1 MNSPRTAAKLCWIFT
16 IISFV
21 GVGIGLYTT
30 INTIT
35 YISLGALVIFMII
48 LPMFVCRCPYCGT
61 RRVRQSDR
69 VPNPTPGEDASTP
82 SGQRAAVNARWQ
94 MIFGGILLVAVIL
107 AVVVLVSL
115 SLNGGGTV
123 KTTPTLPPA
132 DDNTE
137 APATATP
144 SPTPVPTPTPAV
156 QSVTLYYGG
165 EVMADD
171 ITLAS
176 GTPLTATIWVA
187 PVTVTVAAEDI
198 IWESSDPSIVKV
210 EVDSEDPKFCTFTP
224 VSAGSC
230 EITVTVYGQSDKVI
244 VRYAG

>member
-1 MNSPRTAAKLCWIFT
+1 MSFIPRVTCRRCGRQF
-16 IISFV
+16 S
-21 GVGIGLYTT
+21 GIRG
-30 INTIT
+30 
-35 YISLGALVIFMII
+35 
-48 LPMFVCRCPYCGT
+48 RCPYCGT

-123 KTTPTLPPA
+123 KTTPALPPA
-132 DDNTE
+132 DDN
-137 APATATP
+137 
-144 SPTPVPTPTPAV
+144 TPTPAV